1 MKKKT
6 WNVLFWAK
14 MYPLDWQLGWEF
26 GCQTK
31 GVLFRALEK
40 SD

>member
-1 MKKKT
+1 MNEKKT
-6 WNVLFWAK
+6 WNILFWAK
-14 MYPLDWQLGWEF
+14 IYILHLGWEF

-40 SD
+40 SE